1 MASQCIHILTAYKC
15 IIECSIRM
23 QLMIFMIVMIVWY
36 ALTKGFNN
44 FTHFGDSVVIFVSE
58 WLMSLG

>member
-1 MASQCIHILTAYKC
+1 
-15 IIECSIRM
+15 M